1 MNIEKFEQQDREKQ
15 SKIIEAGITE
25 FSKKS
30 YSDASTDKIIQSA
43 GISKGLLFYYFESKR
58 NFYIYCLSQALERII
73 EPTNIVEGDFYHIL
87 FSTMNQKMQLC
98 QQYSLETR
106 FVNMASRESAHE
118 VSQSKTDLFAKYML
132 QTKKTSSDTMER
144 AISSLSLKFTDVRK
158 TKEGLLMYVNTL
170 MSHYLRIYQDNPDEF
185 FNNAKRIQ
193 LELKTYID
201 LMLYGIIKEESDES
215 E

>member
-1 MNIEKFEQQDREKQ
+1 MTGDVECEGEIISVETNGIARHYKIKMDKKYMKYVVEKGRITLDGASLTVIDAENDTFSVSLIPHTIKNIILGSKKNGDLVNIE
-15 SKIIEAGITE
+15 
-25 FSKKS
+25 
-30 YSDASTDKIIQSA
+30 
-43 GISKGLLFYYFESKR
+43 
-58 NFYIYCLSQALERII
+58 
-73 EPTNIVEGDFYHIL
+73 
-87 FSTMNQKMQLC
+87 
-98 QQYSLETR
+98 
-106 FVNMASRESAHE
+106 
-118 VSQSKTDLFAKYML
+118 TDLFAKYML